1 MPLSPNH
8 PHIELVKRDTL
19 TPNPNNPR
27 RHSAKQIL
35 QIAASI
41 DRFGFVVPIIC
52 DDDGLIVAGAGRW
65 AAAALRGIDEVPV
78 IRVRFLSEADRRAF
92 ALADN
97 RLSELSDWD
106 DTLLKA
112 ELGFLF
118 ANEYDLDVTGF
129 ALADLDFTI
138 AGDNNDAEPP
148 VELPDPGAVAVSREG
163 DLWLIG
169 PHRLYCGNARAPESY
184 EALLGDERA
193 AMVFA
198 DPPYNVKIDKNVSGL
213 GASWH
218 REFAEASGE
227 MTPAE
232 FTALLRIVFRNC
244 VRFSTNGSIHYH
256 CMDWRHIREMLDAA
270 DGVYDAFKQLV
281 VWAKDNA
288 GMGTFYRSQHEL
300 VFVFKAGRGRH
311 TNNFGLGET
320 GRYRTNVWTY
330 AGANSFRR
338 GRAQDLADHPTVK
351 PHALV
356 ADAILDCSNRG
367 DLILDPFSGSGTTLL
382 AAHRTKRRGTAIELD
397 PLYVD
402 IGLRRLAAAT
412 GLNPVHADG
421 RTFDAVAA
429 DRAKDSCGTDLEARH
444 G

>member
-1 MPLSPNH
+1 MPLSANY
-8 PHIELVKRDTL
+8 PHIELVKRDVL

-27 RHSAKQIL
+27 RHGAKQIA

-78 IRVRFLSEADRRAF
+78 IRVRFLSEADARAF

-97 RLSELSDWD
+97 RIAELSDWD
-106 DTLLKA
+106 EDLLKA

-118 ANEYDLDVTGF
+118 ANDYDLDVTGF
-129 ALADLDFTI
+129 GLADLDFTI
-138 AGDNNDAEPP
+138 AGDNDDAEPP

-213 GASWH
+213 GASRH

-227 MTPAE
+227 KTPAE
-232 FTALLRIVFRNC
+232 FTAFLRIIFRNC
-244 VRFSTNGSIHYH
+244 ARFSTNGSIHYH

-270 DGVYDAFKQLV
+270 DGVYDEFKQLV
-281 VWAKDNA
+281 VWSKDNA

-311 TNNFGLGET
+311 VNNFGLGET

-330 AGANSFRR
+330 AGANSFRK

-351 PHALV
+351 PQALV
-356 ADAILDCSNRG
+356 VDAILDCSNRG
-367 DLILDPFSGSGTTLL
+367 DLILDPFSGSG
-382 AAHRTKRRGTAIELD
+382 R
-397 PLYVD
+397 P
-402 IGLRRLAAAT
+402 
-412 GLNPVHADG
+412 
-421 RTFDAVAA
+421 
-429 DRAKDSCGTDLEARH
+429 
-444 G
+444 